1 MGTLKFDD
9 TPNRVGIYL
18 PSDGTKARPNKIILT
33 QAGSTTMDRSEKD
46 YLVRAAAQ
54 KLGLN
59 DKETEQLAEE
69 TEKQFELKMKTREAS
84 LELRRH
90 LLERHRYPK
99 LKNGGIKP
107 PRKRVL

>member
-1 MGTLKFDD
+1 MGTLKFDN

-18 PSDGTKARPNKIILT
+18 PSDGTRERPNKIILT
-33 QAGSTTMDRSEKD
+33 KTGRTQMERSEQD
-46 YLVRAAAQ
+46 YIVRAVAQ
-54 KLGLN
+54 KLGLD
-59 DKETEQLAEE
+59 DKETERLAEE

-107 PRKRVL
+107 PRKRLL

>member
-9 TPNRVGIYL
+9 SPNRVGIFL
-18 PSDGTKARPNKIILT
+18 PSDGTKAKPNKILLP

-69 TEKQFELKMKTREAS
+69 TERQFELKMKTREAS
-84 LELRRH
+84 RELRRH
-90 LLERHRYPK
+90 LSERLRYPK

-107 PRKRVL
+107 PRKRVR

>member
-1 MGTLKFDD
+1 MGTLKFED
-9 TPNRVGIYL
+9 TPNRVGIFL
-18 PSDGTKARPNKIILT
+18 PSDGTKAKPNKIILT
-33 QAGSTTMDRSEKD
+33 QAGSTRMDRSEKD

-54 KLGLN
+54 KLGLD
-59 DKETEQLAEE
+59 DKETERLAEE

-107 PRKRVL
+107 PRKRLL